1 MSTVDI
7 AIIIII
13 LIGAMSGYKE
23 GFLMELFSLAAL
35 LLGILGAFKLMGYA
49 MIFLEDEFNINK
61 TMLPYVA
68 FAVVFIAIVIG
79 VRLLGKLMKVSIDKT
94 FLGQMD
100 QAAGAGLGL
109 LKAAFLLSVS
119 LWIMDVMDFDLPEK
133 WTTDSWLLPR
143 IESLAPQVTLWIG
156 DYVPFFKDV
165 FT

>member
-1 MSTVDI
+1 MDI